1 MTYLIA
7 ALQAEVLKIRKSKVM
22 WIMMAAFTIA
32 PVMGGFFM
40 FILMDPE
47 LAESTGLLGAKAQIQ
62 GEANWSNYFSLL
74 AQTIAVGGI
83 IIFGFVTSWVFGR
96 EYTDRTIKDLLALP
110 YPNAFIVIAKY
121 VASILVS
128 ILLTIHVVV
137 IGCLIGWIIG
147 LPGWSVAI
155 ASDGLQLLFITM
167 ILTIALSTPV
177 AYFACYGRGY
187 LAPLGFVV
195 GMVVVS
201 QLIAAVGY
209 GEYFPWAVPALYS
222 GISGIEPVLSVTS
235 VAVVILTSIVGF
247 IATLTWWV
255 LAEQD

>member
-7 ALQAEVLKIRKSKVM
+7 ALQAEVLKIRKSKVI
-22 WIMMAAFTIA
+22 WIMMATFTIA

-40 FILMDPE
+40 FTLMDPE
-47 LAESTGLLGAKAQIQ
+47 LAKSTGLLGAKAQIQ
-62 GEANWSNYFSLL
+62 GEANWSNYLSIL

-110 YPNAFIVIAKY
+110 YPISYIVIAKY
-121 VASILVS
+121 VASILASV
-128 ILLTIHVVV
+128 LLTIHVVV

-147 LPGWSVAI
+147 LPGWTVAI

-167 ILTIALSTPV
+167 ILTIVLITPV

-195 GMVVVS
+195 GMVVFS

-222 GISGIEPVLSVTS
+222 GISGIEPVLSVAS

-255 LAEQD
+255 FAEQD

>member
-1 MTYLIA
+1 MRYLLA
-7 ALQAEVLKIRKSKVM
+7 AIQAEWLKIRKSKM
-22 WIMMAAFTIA
+22 IWITMAAFTIA

-40 FILMDPE
+40 FVLKDPE

-62 GEANWSNYFSLL
+62 GDANWPNYFSLL

-96 EYTDRTIKDLLALP
+96 EYTDRTVKDLLALP
-110 YPNAFIVIAKY
+110 YPNSFIVIAKY
-121 VASILVS
+121 VVSILAS
-128 ILLTIHVVV
+128 LLLTIHVVV
-137 IGCLIGWIIG
+137 IGCLLGWIIDF
-147 LPGWSVAI
+147 PGWSLIVAL
-155 ASDGLQLLFITM
+155 DGLQLILITM

-177 AYFACYGRGY
+177 AFFACYGRGY

-195 GMVVVS
+195 AMVVFS

-222 GISGIEPVLSVTS
+222 GISGIDPVLSVAS
-235 VAVVILTSIVGF
+235 VATVILTSIVGF
-247 IATLTWWV
+247 GATLTWWAF
-255 LAEQD
+255 AEQD